1 MWEDIMARVRARDV
15 VIALAAALLG
25 LTLVVPASA
34 VAAESDQPAL
44 PPPSDTAPESPP
56 DVPLEEPVTEPTEP
70 VDAEPTEPAEEPSS
84 EDPLSEAPTRTEE
97 PSPTDESTPVDEPQ
111 PAQDQA
117 VLAATQQ
124 LLAADDFV
132 FADKVLICHRTNDPT
147 NPYNQQSPSFP
158 QVEGHALN
166 HTGPIFTPGG
176 PRPWGDIIPPNPAVP
191 NGKNWPAGESIL
203 ANGCEVEP
211 HPGPLPSA
219 TIGQLV
225 CTGIDPSIEV
235 RVSNDSK
242 ATAPAS
248 FTILV
253 NNTAV
258 QTAGPVAPGGSQTV
272 TLTADDLGSL
282 EDETVTITVRSGGS
296 VVASSV
302 VTIDCAPPPPGVH
315 LVAQLDCGPDGAVGS
330 LEVTNNGPDPVTVSV
345 RVNGADFADQLVV
358 GSGATE
364 TGTADFSQFE
374 DQTITVEV
382 LVDDVVVATYLPTP
396 DCENAPVPR
405 VAIGSLQCPTAT
417 ATLSNAGDPESTV
430 VFTILV
436 NGEVYQ
442 ESAPLFGGDTTT
454 IVGDLRPY
462 EDQTITIALRA
473 NGELLGSRTIHV
485 DCREAPGTGP
495 GAGQAPGAG
504 QDGPATVPTVVAA
517 GTAPPAT
524 GTPLSLWMLSLALGL
539 LACSASVLLHVRRGR
554 EQDRLS

>member
-1 MWEDIMARVRARDV
+1 MATPRARDFL
-15 VIALAAALLG
+15 ISLTAALLG

-34 VAAESDQPAL
+34 MATESDQPAL
-44 PPPSDTAPESPP
+44 PPPTDTTVEAPP
-56 DVPLEEPVTEPTEP
+56 DPAVEEPVTEPTES
-70 VDAEPTEPAEEPSS
+70 VDAEPTEPIEEPS
-84 EDPLSEAPTRTEE
+84 TEE
-97 PSPTDESTPVDEPQ
+97 PTPTEEPTLDDESAVVEETQ
-111 PAQDQA
+111 PAPEP
-117 VLAATQQ
+117 VSFAAPQQ
-124 LLAADDFV
+124 ILAADDFV

-158 QVEGHALN
+158 QAEGHALN

-191 NGKNWPAGESIL
+191 DGKNWPAGESIL

-211 HPGPLPSA
+211 DPGPLPSA
-219 TIGQLV
+219 TIGDLV
-225 CTGIDPSIEV
+225 CTGTDPSIEV
-235 RVSNDSK
+235 RVSNDAK

-253 NNTAV
+253 NGAAV

-272 TLTADDLGSL
+272 TLTAAELGPL
-282 EDETVTITVRSGGS
+282 EDETVTITVRSEGN

-302 VTIDCAPPPPGVH
+302 LTIDCAPPPPGVH
-315 LVAQLDCGPDGAVGS
+315 LVAQLDCEPDGAVGS
-330 LEVTNNGPDPVTVSV
+330 LEVTNNGPDPITVTV
-345 RVNGADFADQLVV
+345 RANGTDFADPLVV
-358 GSGATE
+358 GPGATE
-364 TGTADFSQFE
+364 IGTADFSQFE
-374 DQTITVEV
+374 DQTVTVEV
-382 LVDDVVVATYLPTP
+382 LVDGDVVATYLPTP

-485 DCREAPGTGP
+485 DCRTGP
-495 GAGQAPGAG
+495 GAGEGPGTGQAPGGAQG
-504 QDGPATVPTVVAA
+504 GPADVPTVVAA
-517 GTAPPAT
+517 GLPPAD
-524 GTPLSLWMLSLALGL
+524 PALDPWLLALAVGL
-539 LACSASVLLHVRRGR
+539 AACVASGAPRRRRPEGAVRAR
-554 EQDRLS
+554 